1 MAKRYSQSEK
11 DEILAFVE
19 QYNKEKGRGGQTAAK
34 NKFKVNA
41 VTLKSWMDKAGMA
54 TPVKGKKK
62 SSKKSVRTAAPAPA
76 AQPLAAPVSKGT
88 SVLSAKLN
96 KLVSIQSKIDDL
108 QRQFDEVKA
117 SL

>member
-34 NKFKVNA
+34 DKFKVNA

-62 SSKKSVRTAAPAPA
+62 PSKKRAGTAAPAPA
-76 AQPLAAPVSKGT
+76 AQPPSVPVSKGA
-88 SVLSAKLN
+88 SALSAKLN
-96 KLVSIQSKIDDL
+96 KLVAVQTKIDEL
-108 QRQFDEVKA
+108 QRQFDEIKA